1 MLIDSKTWKRGCRF
15 LTKYLIHGGNPLHGT
30 IHISGAKNAA
40 VAIIPAALLVDG
52 VCRIENVP
60 QISDVTL
67 ILQIL
72 RELGADVR
80 MINRTTLEVDCSHIR
95 NRQVP
100 YELARKIRAS
110 YYLVGALLSRFG
122 WAEVPLP
129 GGCDLGG
136 RPVDQHIKGFV
147 AMGAEVEVRNGL
159 IYARVPNGARLSGGQ
174 VYLDIVSVGATMNIM
189 LAATLAQGRTV
200 IENAAKEPHI
210 VDLANF
216 LNSMGA
222 DIRGAG
228 TDVIKI
234 RGVNRLQ
241 GGSYSIIPDQIEA
254 GTYMA
259 AVAAAGGDVLI
270 QNVIPKHLDCI
281 TAKLVE
287 MGVDVEELDDAVR
300 LRRTGPMGRVNVKT
314 MPYPG
319 FPTDMQPQIAA
330 ALCVSQGTSV
340 LTEGVWD
347 NRYRYVDE
355 FRRMGARIQVDG
367 KVAVIEGVDHLTG
380 APVHACDLRA
390 GAAMIIAGLAAQGV
404 TEIDGIHHIERGYET
419 IVEKLAAVGADIR
432 IVHVPGEEGQ
442 SQVG

>member
-1 MLIDSKTWKRGCRF
+1 M
-15 LTKYLIHGGNPLHGT
+15 TKYLIEGGHPLHGT
-30 IHISGAKNAA
+30 IEISGAKNAA

-52 VCRIENVP
+52 VCRIENIP

-67 ILQIL
+67 LFSILE
-72 RELGADVR
+72 ELGARVR
-80 MINRTTLEVDCSHIR
+80 VLNRHTVEIDSRHVHSTQPSFEMVR
-95 NRQVP
+95 R
-100 YELARKIRAS
+100 IRAS
-110 YYLVGALLSRFG
+110 YYLLGALLGRFG

-129 GGCDLGG
+129 GGCNLGG
-136 RPVDQHIKGFV
+136 RPIDQHIKGFV
-147 AMGAEVEVRNGL
+147 AMGAEVDVRNGL
-159 IYARVPNGARLSGGQ
+159 IYAQVPGRGCLAGGQ

-189 LAATLAQGRTV
+189 LAAALAEGMTV

-222 DIRGAG
+222 DIMGAG
-228 TDVIKI
+228 TDVIKV
-234 RGVNRLQ
+234 RGVQRLR

-259 AVAAAGGDVLI
+259 AVAAAGGELLVK
-270 QNVIPKHLDCI
+270 NVIPKHLDCI
-281 TAKLVE
+281 SAKLVE
-287 MGVDVEELDDAVR
+287 MGVDVEEQDDAV
-300 LRRTGPMGRVNVKT
+300 LVRRSGPITRTNVKT

-330 ALCVSQGTSV
+330 VLCLAQGTSV

-355 FRRMGARIQVDG
+355 FRRMGAKIQVDG
-367 KVAVIEGVDHLTG
+367 KVAVIEGVPALTG

-390 GAAMIIAGLAAQGV
+390 GAAMVIAGLAAQGT
-404 TEIDGIHHIERGYET
+404 TEIDGVYHIERGYET
-419 IVEKLAAVGADIR
+419 LVEKLSGVGAKI
-432 IVHVPGEEGQ
+432 
-442 SQVG
+442 QVLFLPDDEAQTQAG